1 MYFLKFIWLHWGFS
15 CGMWDLVPWP
25 GIKPRAS
32 ALGAGVL
39 ATELPEKSLILTI
52 FKYVVQ
58 WFTHTGMQ
66 LSPPSIA
73 RTFSIFHNWNSVPIK
88 GLVPSSLSPSP
99 W

>member
-1 MYFLKFIWLHWGFS
+1 
-15 CGMWDLVPWP
+15 MWDLLSWLQYDKSLAVACKLLIAARGIWFSDWSVIVPGP
-25 GIKPRAS
+25 P

-52 FKYVVQ
+52 FKCVVQ

-73 RTFSIFHNWNSVPIK
+73 RTFFIFPD
-88 GLVPSSLSPSP
+88 
-99 W
+99 